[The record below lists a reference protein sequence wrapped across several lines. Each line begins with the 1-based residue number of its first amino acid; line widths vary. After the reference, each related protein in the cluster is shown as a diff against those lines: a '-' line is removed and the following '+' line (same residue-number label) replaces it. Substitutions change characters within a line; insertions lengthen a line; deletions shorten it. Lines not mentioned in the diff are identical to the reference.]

1 LSWKDVDVSEEEED
15 ELVADG
21 SSWGKTMKV
30 GKKKLKRN
38 LVE

>member
-1 LSWKDVDVSEEEED
+1 LNRKDVDVSEEEED
-15 ELVADG
+15 EVVAG
-21 SSWGKTMKV
+21 ESSWGKTMKV